1 MYIHFS
7 TTITLYHLFLAVCF
21 RFRESG
27 KFASISV
34 VDAWHVVTFMRD
46 KRLAGCASMSPWIER
61 NLFFTLVEKQIVPS
75 TRTFIYP
82 WTKLLEI
89 VSSIFTSFGSKLD
102 AAGHL
107 EKFFRVSSRAADRYL
122 CRGNYQR
129 LRWRCGDPTKDKNF
143 GAWASSPQVSRRS
156 VHEKGAASIL
166 ERIHLRE
173 NTW

>member
-1 MYIHFS
+1 MENLHRS
-7 TTITLYHLFLAVCF
+7 RLSMHDTLSRLCGINAWPGVHRC
-21 RFRESG
+21 RRESN
-27 KFASISV
+27 AIY
-34 VDAWHVVTFMRD
+34 
-46 KRLAGCASMSPWIER
+46 
-61 NLFFTLVEKQIVPS
+61 FFTLVEKQIVPS